1 MGPRWAAAAATW
13 AAWRLAGAEEAT
25 CIYTTDGGGLDSRDQ
40 IEVCTEAKVTYGY
53 SDAMDVYI
61 LDAATGMAGTR
72 CCENVATN
80 PSQINLCGGDDG
92 VNEPCKLW
100 TFADAQAECD
110 DRGMR
115 LCTRA
120 EVQGETSLGGCAY
133 HHMHV
138 WTSEAAICPKTDET
152 SVTCRAIADG
162 SGVDGPDDGLCPSAT
177 SVYDEV
183 TADSW
188 AAPGQSAAAGIRC
201 CTTEGDAG
209 HAECDADCQTF
220 TFSEAT
226 ATCQAIAGERLC
238 TMSEVRNGAI
248 ASPDEC
254 GHPSMN
260 VWTSDLVPC
269 PTEVLRFDVVY
280 GSGVVEV
287 FDIEPGVNYVGDNIN
302 VKTLSIRAVVVGPVG
317 SVNIQLDDNDGNS
330 VHGQTENFPPFSL
343 WGDVDGVYAGS
354 PSLTHMAFGQSYTV
368 TATPYVG
375 EETEELTEGAPLTIT
390 FSLQPESNR
399 PVPSTAP
406 VPVPTSVPFP
416 APTGAPV
423 GPPSNS
429 PTAVPFPVPTAS
441 PVEPPSNSPT
451 AVPSVSKTPTA
462 FPTTPSVAPSLAPSV
477 DTSVPSAA
485 PTNQT
490 DAPSAMP
497 SPVPTN
503 MTFAPTN
510 STEVPYPSPTAAPSF
525 VPYPVPTAPCVEA
538 TLPVGQA
545 PTKTSPVLYLVETV
559 DQQVVQ
565 EIQDF
570 PAENNLIYLH
580 PDNDLS
586 RNMVDVTGTEI
597 PDVNELTLVADM
609 GAANVSVYFVLYDLV
624 EEATVINE
632 TWVTT
637 PEGYAGLYG
646 TFCYGWR
653 SGLVSGLYAV
663 WMNATDTSTYREF
676 RLHPRENANLVPDK
690 WRPKDD
696 DTGRVDTLDIV
707 PFAQTPRDMDRWDD
721 RDYVNNARRDRL
733 EKINRIN
740 FVTPGVDDGYIY
752 LCMEIIAV
760 VYRCPGD
767 SSLTFTARSDSME
780 VWFDL
785 KTAVE
790 EATFDPSTGASRTI
804 NLETRQHSGLRTM
817 TWHPNFKENGLVYFS
832 YLETWDDS
840 IPFDVYL
847 SIYDD
852 DEHERA
858 NADAVV
864 AEFKVVND
872 AIDSSTYRPLFRIG
886 YNVTGANY
894 AVYEHPIKECAFP
907 SLDPPY
913 VLMCGSGDGSVD
925 SSIAFGGQDNNIYGK
940 IIAIDV
946 GDGEYTQPYE
956 YGIPA
961 MNVFGNSTNPSA
973 CCASEHR
980 QETFAIGLRNPHRIS
995 CLRKGT
1001 YKGFCFISDAGRDN
1015 AEEVN
1020 ILMGPGANYGWFERE
1035 GHYVHLDRF
1044 GIADGVDPVLPEDD
1058 EKYGYIYPATF
1069 LGHDGLAGAFF
1080 TAQAIVGG
1088 PPVETEGSDFEGRY
1102 FFSNFPR
1109 EAQIYYSMVEDLM
1122 NATTMGPPESLTLAP
1137 IYNAKLRY
1145 YASDAAYAAN
1155 TPTGT
1160 YEFFNTVQN
1169 LLEDDPNHNENLG
1182 PNLDRTDLR
1191 IGQGIYGEM
1200 LIISKRVGTV
1210 YVVKNSMPGT
1220 TAKPFV

>member
-1 MGPRWAAAAATW
+1 MVAAATL
-13 AAWRLAGAEEAT
+13 AAWRVVSGEEAT
-25 CIYTTDGGGLDSRDQ
+25 CVYTADGGGLDSRDRAD
-40 IEVCTEAKVTYGY
+40 ICTGTKVTYGY
-53 SDAMDVYI
+53 SDEMDVYI
-61 LDAATGMAGTR
+61 LDAATGMAGVR
-72 CCENVATN
+72 CCEDTATTPTQLNVCN
-80 PSQINLCGGDDG
+80 DDSGG
-92 VNEPCKLW
+92 NEPCKRW
-100 TFADAQAECD
+100 TLAEAQAECD

-115 LCTRA
+115 LCTRSEILA
-120 EVQGETSLGGCAY
+120 ETNLTECYYQY
-133 HHMHV
+133 MHV
-138 WTSEAAICPKTDET
+138 WTSEEAICPKSDET
-152 SVTCRAIADG
+152 SITCRAIADG
-162 SGVDGPDDGLCPSAT
+162 SGTNGPDDGLCPSAT

-188 AAPGQSAAAGIRC
+188 AAPILSSVAGIRC
-201 CTTEGDAG
+201 CTAGGAAG
-209 HAECDADCQTF
+209 HAECDSDCQTF
-220 TFSEAT
+220 TYADASSVCEA
-226 ATCQAIAGERLC
+226 IVGERLC

-280 GSGVVEV
+280 GDGVVEIL
-287 FDIEPGVNYVGDNIN
+287 DLEPGVNYVDDNLNIQ
-302 VKTLSIRAVVVGPVG
+302 TLSIRAVVVGPVG
-317 SVNIQLDDNDGNS
+317 SVHMQLDDAGGDS
-330 VHGQTENFPPFSL
+330 VHGAIENVPPFSL
-343 WGDVDGVYAGS
+343 WGDVDGVYAPS
-354 PSLTHMAFGQSYTV
+354 PSLTHLAFGQTYKI

-375 EETEELTEGAPLTIT
+375 EETEVYTEGTSLDIT
-390 FSLQPESNR
+390 FSLLPESSR
-399 PVPSTAP
+399 PVPSTSPVPVPTTAP
-406 VPVPTSVPFP
+406 VPVPTGAPVMPPSDSPTSVPVP
-416 APTGAPV
+416 PPTGAPV
-423 GPPSNS
+423 MPPSYPPTPAPSASKS
-429 PTAVPFPVPTAS
+429 PTSYPTM
-441 PVEPPSNSPT
+441 PST
-451 AVPSVSKTPTA
+451 
-462 FPTTPSVAPSLAPSV
+462 APSLAPSV
-477 DTSVPSAA
+477 DTSAPSAA
-485 PTNQT
+485 PTNLT
-490 DAPSAMP
+490 VAPTLAPSAA
-497 SPVPTN
+497 PTN
-503 MTFAPTN
+503 LTLAPTN
-510 STEVPYPSPTAAPSF
+510 STEVPYPAPTDVPSF
-525 VPYPVPTAPCVEA
+525 LPYPVPTAPCFEA
-538 TLPVGQA
+538 TFPAGHA
-545 PTKTSPVLYLVETV
+545 PASTSPVLYLVETV
-559 DQQVVQ
+559 NSHVVQ
-565 EIQDF
+565 EIQDY

-586 RNMVDVTGTEI
+586 RNMVDVTGAEI
-597 PDVNELTLVADM
+597 PDVEELTLVADM
-609 GAANVSVYFVLYDLV
+609 GAANVSVYFVLYDLLK
-624 EEATVINE
+624 EKTVINE

-637 PEGYAGLYG
+637 SEGYAGIYG
-646 TFCYGWR
+646 TYCHGWR

-663 WMNATDTSTYREF
+663 WMNATDSSTYREF
-676 RLHPRENANLVPDK
+676 RLHPRQNANLVPDK

-696 DTGRVDTLDIV
+696 DTGRIDTLDIV
-707 PFAQTPRDMDRWDD
+707 PFAQTPRDIDRWND
-721 RDYVNNARRDRL
+721 RDYVNNDKRDLL

-740 FVTPGVDDGYIY
+740 FVVPGVDDGYLYI
-752 LCMEIIAV
+752 CMEIIAV

-767 SSLTFTARSDSME
+767 SSLTFDERSNNME

-790 EATFDPSTGASRTI
+790 EATFDPATGQSRTI

-817 TWHPNFKENGLVYFS
+817 TWHPNFAENGLVYFS

-852 DEHERA
+852 DDHIRA

-864 AEFKVVND
+864 TEFKVVD
-872 AIDSSTYRPLFRIG
+872 GTIDSSTYRPLFRIG
-886 YNVTGANY
+886 YNVTGKNY
-894 AVYEHPIKECAFP
+894 AIYEHPIKECTFP

-946 GDGEYTQPYE
+946 GDGEYSQPYE

-961 MNVFGNSTNPSA
+961 INIWGNSTNPSA
-973 CCASEHR
+973 CCAKEHR

-1001 YKGFCFISDAGRDN
+1001 YKGFCFVSDAGRDN

-1020 ILMGPGANYGWFERE
+1020 VLMGPGANYGWFERE

-1044 GIADGVDPVLPEDD
+1044 GIADGVDPVLPDDD

-1088 PPVETEGSDFEGRY
+1088 PPVETEGSDLEGRY
-1102 FFSNFPR
+1102 FFTNFPK

-1145 YASDAAYAAN
+1145 YASDADYAAN
-1155 TPTGT
+1155 APNGT
-1160 YEFFNTVQN
+1160 FRYFNTVQK

-1191 IGQGIYGEM
+1191 IGQGIYGE
-1200 LIISKRVGTV
+1200 LLFISKRVGTI
-1210 YVVKNSMPGT
+1210 YVVKNSLPET
-1220 TAKPFV
+1220 TAKPDV